1 MHRFVRMHKT
11 AVNLL
16 DDIVLLGVLL
26 NILIIQMLVLQA
38 SLPRVRIKVHWIMH
52 ELQAENFAYTRK
64 LN

>member
-38 SLPRVRIKVHWIMH
+38 SLPRVRIKVH
-52 ELQAENFAYTRK
+52 
-64 LN
+64 